1 MPLKLGSRHLKPC
14 NHRPSSFSKLEISH
28 KGKIQKCEDSPRS
41 FGRGGREGWRAAPRH
56 EVSLRRKGQQKP
68 AAWTFGRGGTQGCA
82 PSIQEIQKFE
92 FFWVRGRLLRGSCWG
107 GGRSRARSSAS
118 ERRSCQR
125 EPWKAR
131 RFRLRMKAVLKDRI
145 LQQDHLWLRAQRGQ
159 DVGGHE
165 WPCRPGKMLR

>member
-1 MPLKLGSRHLKPC
+1 MRGRCATPKTRTPGPEPACSRGAALFRLSRKQVFI
-14 NHRPSSFSKLEISH
+14 N
-28 KGKIQKCEDSPRS
+28 KIQKCEDSPRS

-68 AAWTFGRGGTQGCA
+68 AAWTFGRGGTRGCA

-92 FFWVRGRLLRGSCWG
+92 FFLVRGRLLRGSCWG

-125 EPWKAR
+125 EPCKAR
-131 RFRLRMKAVLKDRI
+131 RVRLRMKAVPG
-145 LQQDHLWLRAQRGQ
+145 GQ
-159 DVGGHE
+159 DFTRGSPLASRTEGTR
-165 WPCRPGKMLR
+165 CGRA